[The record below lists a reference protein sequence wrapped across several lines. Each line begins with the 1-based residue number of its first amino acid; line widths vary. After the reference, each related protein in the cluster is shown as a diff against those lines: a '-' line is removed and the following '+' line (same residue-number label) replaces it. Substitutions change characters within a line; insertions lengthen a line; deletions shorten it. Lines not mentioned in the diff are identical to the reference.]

1 MKKRIISLL
10 TAVALTAS
18 AAYAIAAQTDVHKED
33 TADALNELG
42 LFLGTGNGY
51 NLEGKLDRASS
62 ITLIVR
68 MLGKVDEALE
78 NADDYVTPFVDV
90 PEWAEPYVG
99 YAYENNITKGT
110 GTDTFSPDA
119 EVTEATFLTLAL
131 RALGYKDSGENP
143 QFVWNNPYD
152 LAKEVELIA
161 EDKSAAEEA
170 DGYFRADAVEVFW
183 NALSADLADNS
194 MTLADRLIAQDVFTA
209 DEYAV
214 AKVIKEEGRDA
225 VSADTTAEPE
235 DTTAELE
242 DTTAEPEDTTA
253 EPEDTTAEPEDTT
266 AEPEDTTA
274 ESEDTTATEDSLDI
288 WYGENDLPW
297 T

>member
-10 TAVALTAS
+10 TAIALTAS
-18 AAYAIAAQTDVHKED
+18 AAYAIAAQADEQKEY

-62 ITLIVR
+62 ITLIIR

-78 NADDYVTPFVDV
+78 NADSYVTPFVDV
-90 PEWAEPYVG
+90 PGWAVPYVG

-110 GTDTFSPDA
+110 GADTFSPDA

-131 RALGYKDSGENP
+131 RALGYKDTGENP

-161 EDKSAAEEA
+161 TDKAAA
-170 DGYFRADAVEVFW
+170 AAGDSYYRADAVEVFW
-183 NALSADLADNS
+183 NALGAELADNS
-194 MTLADRLIAQDVFTA
+194 MTLADRLIAQGVFTA
-209 DEYAV
+209 DEYEQ
-214 AKVIKEEGRDA
+214 AKLIKEDGPDA
-225 VSADTTAEPE
+225 DDA
-235 DTTAELE
+235 

-253 EPEDTTAEPEDTT
+253 EPEDTTVESGNSNSNQLPFFPMEPDAEPEETD
-266 AEPEDTTA
+266 EDNT
-274 ESEDTTATEDSLDI
+274 DDSSNA
-288 WYGENDLPW
+288 GNEGNKNQLPFLPGV
-297 T
+297 